1 MKVICI
7 GRNYV
12 DHAKEMNA
20 PLPASPVFFMK
31 PDTAIVTRNRP
42 FFYPGFSKEVH
53 YECELVIRIC
63 KVGKNINPKFASTY
77 YNEIGIGLDFTA
89 RDLQEDCKKKGLPW
103 LIAKGFDN
111 AAPIGKFVEKSTFSN
126 LSDINFHLDLNG
138 KTVQKGN
145 SADMIFSFD
154 QLISY
159 VSGFITLKMGDLIF
173 TGTPAGVG
181 PVQIGDLLEAYI
193 GEEKLLKCS
202 VK

>member
-111 AAPIGKFVEKSTFSN
+111 AAPIGKFVNKSTFSN
-126 LSDINFHLDLNG
+126 LGDISFHLDLNG

-154 QLISY
+154 HLISY

-181 PVQIGDLLEAYI
+181 PVQIGDMLEAYI

>member
-31 PDTAIVTRNRP
+31 PDTSIVTRNRP

-63 KVGKNINPKFASTY
+63 KVGKNINSKFASSY

-111 AAPIGKFVEKSTFSN
+111 AAPIGKFVDKSRFSN
-126 LSDINFHLDLNG
+126 LGDINFHLDLNG
-138 KTVQKGN
+138 KSVQKGN